1 MTCEELFSASCNPF
15 LLQQQVINAQANIIL
30 MFPRNIE
37 QAFYF
42 RNAKHF
48 AGIGY
53 LFTLVISLSLGKND
67 LSVSDRKN

>member
-1 MTCEELFSASCNPF
+1 MTCEELFSANCNPF

-30 MFPRNIE
+30 MFLRNIE

-42 RNAKHF
+42 RNPKHF
-48 AGIGY
+48 AGAGY

-67 LSVSDRKN
+67 ISVLDRKN